1 MMGRDPRHDIL
12 FDPITVGP
20 KTFRNRFYGV
30 PYDSGFGPTAPLA
43 HAAHR
48 EVQAE
53 GGWSCIFTG
62 VTSVSHDHD
71 PRPFGDRL
79 WGEEEFP
86 ALQVFRDRVHAHAA
100 LAGVEIGHVGADAVN
115 KVVRLPAVAPSQLAS
130 WRRPLVTPKAI
141 ELSDI
146 RRIVGDL
153 GRAATAVKDLRFDI
167 VCLYGAFSYLP
178 AQFLSPFYNKRSDE
192 YGGSFRNRAR
202 FWLEALAAIRSA
214 VEDELVVTTRISAAG
229 LSKIGISLE
238 DTLEFVRMADELVD
252 IWDVTV
258 GAEWEKDSGT
268 SRFFGEGYQLEWSG
282 HIREATNKPIVGVG
296 RLTNPDRMAEILRS
310 GVWDFV
316 GGARPRIADPFLPRK
331 VEEGRYDDIRECT
344 GSNLCVA
351 SMYGVQLACFQN
363 PTAGEEYRRGW
374 HPETIPAARNAEN
387 DVLVLGA
394 GAAGLECA
402 LTLARRGMRRVHLV
416 DADSELGGTL
426 RWVSTLPTLG
436 EWVRAINHRRVQLDK
451 HKNVEIVLGQRLG
464 IDDVLSYGAD
474 FVVIATGSKWA
485 GDGLNYATH
494 EPIPG
499 ADDSLPYV
507 LTPEQI
513 MLEGKRPP
521 GQRAVV
527 FDTDG
532 YYMAPGLAEVLA
544 NDGFSVEIITA
555 LPKVSP
561 FSDETMEGAL
571 LRQRL
576 FSAGVTWR
584 TLTMLEAVE
593 SGYVCVRDSMG
604 REEKV
609 ETDALVLTTHRLS
622 NEALYL
628 DLVRDADRLGSNEI
642 LGVYRVGDCV
652 APRTFADAILDGHR
666 LARQIDEADPSLPLP
681 ALPDGTAELG
691 RHLHV

>member
-1 MMGRDPRHDIL
+1 MGRDPRHDIL
-12 FDPITVGP
+12 FDPITIGS
-20 KTFRNRFYGV
+20 KTFRNRFWGV

-43 HAAHR
+43 HAGHR

-62 VTSVSHDHD
+62 VTSVSQDHD

-86 ALQVFRDRVHAHAA
+86 ALQLFRDRVHMHGA

-130 WRRPLVTPKAI
+130 WRRPLVIPKAI

-146 RRIVGDL
+146 HRILGDL
-153 GRAATAVKDLRFDI
+153 HRAAAAVKELGFDLI
-167 VCLYGAFSYLP
+167 SLYGAYSYLP
-178 AQFLSPFYNKRSDE
+178 AQFLSPFYNKRADE

-202 FWLEALAAIRSA
+202 FWLEALEAIREA
-214 VEDELVVTTRISAAG
+214 VEDDLVVATRISAAG
-229 LSKIGISLE
+229 LSEIGISLE
-238 DTLEFVRMADELVD
+238 DTLQFIRLADDLVD
-252 IWDVTV
+252 VWDVTL

-268 SRFFGEGYQLEWSG
+268 SRFFAEGYQLEWSG
-282 HIREATNKPIVGVG
+282 RIREATNKPIVGVG

-310 GVWDFV
+310 GAWDFI

-351 SMYGVQLACFQN
+351 SMYGVQLACLQN

-374 HPETIPAARNAEN
+374 HPETIPPARNAEN

-394 GAAGLECA
+394 GPAGLECA
-402 LTLARRGMRRVHLV
+402 LTLARRGLRRVHLV
-416 DADSELGGTL
+416 DAETEVGGSL
-426 RWVSTLPTLG
+426 RWVVTLPTLG
-436 EWVRAINHRRVQLDK
+436 EWARVINHRRVQLDK
-451 HKNVEIVLGQRLG
+451 HQNVDIVLGTRLAV
-464 IDDVLSYGAD
+464 DDVLSYGAD
-474 FVVIATGSKWA
+474 YVVIATGSRWA
-485 GDGLNYATH
+485 GDGLNYTTH

-499 ADDSLPYV
+499 ADSSLPYI

-513 MLEGKRPP
+513 VLERKRPP
-521 GQRAVV
+521 GKRVV
-527 FDTDG
+527 LFDTDG

-544 NDGFSVEIITA
+544 GEGFTVEIITP

-576 FSAGVTWR
+576 ASMGVTWR
-584 TLTMLEAVE
+584 TLTMLEAIE
-593 SGYVCVRDSMG
+593 PGRIQVRDSMG
-604 REEKV
+604 REHHV
-609 ETDALVLTTHRLS
+609 ENDGLVLTTHRLS

-628 DLVRDADRLGSNEI
+628 DLVEKPESLETNEI
-642 LGVYRVGDCV
+642 QGVYRIGDCV

-666 LARQIDEADPSLPLP
+666 LARQIDEADPAAALP
-681 ALPDGTAELG
+681 ALPDGSAELN
-691 RHLHV
+691 RHIHV

>member
-1 MMGRDPRHDIL
+1 MGRDPRHDIL
-12 FDPITVGP
+12 FDPITVGQ
-20 KTFRNRFYGV
+20 KTFRNRFWGV

-62 VTSVSHDHD
+62 VTSVSQDHD

-79 WGEEEFP
+79 WSEEEFP
-86 ALQVFRDRVHAHAA
+86 ALRLFRDRVHAHGA

-130 WRRPLVTPKAI
+130 WRRPLVIPKAI
-141 ELSDI
+141 EHSDI
-146 RRIVGDL
+146 RRILADL
-153 GRAATAVKDLRFDI
+153 ARGAAAVKELGFDL
-167 VCLYGAFSYLP
+167 VSLYGAFSYLP
-178 AQFLSPFYNKRSDE
+178 AQFLSPFYNKRTDE

-202 FWLEALAAIRSA
+202 FWLEALEAIRSV
-214 VEDELVVTTRISAAG
+214 VESDLVVATRISAAG

-238 DTLEFVRMADELVD
+238 DTLEFIRLADDLVD
-252 IWDVTV
+252 VWDVTV

-268 SRFFGEGYQLEWSG
+268 SRFFAEGYQLEWSG
-282 HIREATNKPIVGVG
+282 HIRDATNKLIVGVG
-296 RLTNPDRMAEILRS
+296 RLTSPDRMAEILRT
-310 GVWDFV
+310 GAWDFI

-331 VEEGRYDDIRECT
+331 IEEGRYDDIRECT

-374 HPETIPAARNAEN
+374 HPEVVPPARNAQN

-394 GAAGLECA
+394 GPAGLECA

-416 DADSELGGTL
+416 DADGEVGGAL
-426 RWVSTLPTLG
+426 RWASTLPTLG
-436 EWVRAINHRRVQLDK
+436 EWARVINHRRIQLDK
-451 HKNVEIVLGQRLG
+451 QKNVEIVLGQRLELN
-464 IDDVLSYGAD
+464 DVLSYGAD
-474 FVVIATGSKWA
+474 YIVIATGSRWA

-499 ADDSLPYV
+499 ADSTSPSV
-507 LTPEQI
+507 LTPEQV
-513 MLEGKRPP
+513 MLDGKRPP
-521 GQRAVV
+521 GSRVVV

-532 YYMAPGLAEVLA
+532 YYMAPGLAETLA
-544 NDGFSVEIITA
+544 SEGFTVEIITS

-561 FSDETMEGAL
+561 FSDDTMEGVL
-571 LRQRL
+571 LRERL
-576 FSAGVTWR
+576 ASVGVTWR

-593 SGYVCVRDSMG
+593 TGQIRVRDSMG
-604 REEKV
+604 RE
-609 ETDALVLTTHRLS
+609 DAVPFDGLVLTTHRLS

-628 DLVRDADRLGSNEI
+628 DLIADPDRLSANNI

-666 LARQIDEADPSLPLP
+666 LARQIDEADPSVTLP
-681 ALPDGTAELG
+681 ALPDGSAELA
-691 RHLHV
+691 RHIHV

>member
-1 MMGRDPRHDIL
+1 MGRNPRHDIL
-12 FDPITVGP
+12 FDPVTVGP
-20 KTFRNRFYGV
+20 KMFRNRFWGV

-43 HAAHR
+43 HASHR

-62 VTSVSHDHD
+62 VTSVSQDHD

-79 WGEEEFP
+79 WSEEEYP
-86 ALQVFRDRVHAHAA
+86 ALQLFRDRVHAHGA

-130 WRRPLVTPKAI
+130 WRRPLVIPKAI
-141 ELSDI
+141 ERSDI
-146 RRIVGDL
+146 RRILGDL
-153 GRAATAVKDLRFDI
+153 NRAAAAVRELGFDL
-167 VCLYGAFSYLP
+167 VSLYGAFSYLP
-178 AQFLSPFYNKRSDE
+178 AQFLSPFYNKRADE

-202 FWLEALAAIRSA
+202 FWLEALETIRSA
-214 VEDELVVTTRISAAG
+214 VEDDLVVATRISAAG
-229 LSKIGISLE
+229 LSRIGISLE
-238 DTLEFVRMADELVD
+238 DTLEFIRLADELVD
-252 IWDVTV
+252 VWDVTV

-282 HIREATNKPIVGVG
+282 RIREATSKPIVGVG
-296 RLTNPDRMAEILRS
+296 RLTSPDRMAEILRS
-310 GVWDFV
+310 GVWDFI

-331 VEEGRYDDIRECT
+331 IEEGRYDDIRECT

-363 PTAGEEYRRGW
+363 PTAGEEYRHGW
-374 HPETIPAARNAEN
+374 HPERVPPARNAEN

-394 GAAGLECA
+394 GPAGLECA

-416 DADSELGGTL
+416 DAESEIGGTL

-436 EWVRAINHRRVQLDK
+436 EWSRVINHRGVQLDK
-451 HKNVEIVLGQRLG
+451 QRNVEIVLGQRLG
-464 IDDVLSYGAD
+464 IDDVLAYGAD
-474 FVVIATGSKWA
+474 YVVIATGSSWA
-485 GDGLNYATH
+485 GDGLNYTTH

-499 ADDSLPYV
+499 ADSSLAHV

-521 GQRAVV
+521 GHRVVV

-532 YYMAPGLAEVLA
+532 YYMAPGLGEVLTTE
-544 NDGFSVEIITA
+544 GFMVEIVTA

-571 LRQRL
+571 LRERL
-576 FSAGVTWR
+576 AKAGVTWR

-593 SGYVCVRDSMG
+593 PGQIRVRDSMG
-604 REEKV
+604 REEAI
-609 ETDALVLTTHRLS
+609 EIDGLVLTTHRLS
-622 NEALYL
+622 NETLYL
-628 DLVRDADRLGSNEI
+628 DLVADPNRLTANDI
-642 LGVYRVGDCV
+642 QGVFRVGDCV
-652 APRTFADAILDGHR
+652 APRTFAEAVLDGHR
-666 LARQIDEADPSLPLP
+666 LARQIDEADPAVALP
-681 ALPDGTAELG
+681 ALPDGSAELN
-691 RHLHV
+691 RHIHV